1 MNNRREEYLDLV
13 LNILLEDSI
22 ITHSNRK
29 WWLESPWIQNNGIGR
44 PHVGIFNYIL
54 PYTLNSTSDPFGKY
68 CRDNYGLTDK
78 EIYDMC
84 RIYHDE
90 MWERYYKLSSG
101 KLNESVDNKKTYL
114 DKIIKWFVDD
124 TIIDYEKGIIIY
136 PFSPV
141 GPTGKPLPSFIDD
154 LKNKL
159 SWGMPSDVQINC
171 RDTYGLNYDETK
183 YIWDNYK
190 TIIKDRYNKESIMY
204 DLKPINESVDNKK
217 RYLDKVVD
225 FLVEDTKVDYEH
237 RMIFFPFTYKRSLR
251 QGSNNLTPFHK
262 LLFDSYIPIDGFM
275 EYIKELYDIT
285 SIEDITHVWET
296 YKVIMNKIVF
306 GDNSSPLYFNESVD
320 KISKGEYLD
329 KIVDYLVD
337 DTMVDQKNK
346 VWYPPFPTDHANPT
360 FNHFYGLIPMTDHLE
375 LKFLIGNSYVR
386 NFFNYCKDTY
396 GLTDDKEIRKVWER
410 YLKDLTPIING
421 IPTIN
426 ESVDRKSDYL
436 DKVVEFIVDDTKV
449 DHIEEEITL
458 SLGSVGVKIIYFS
471 DFLWNTKHF
480 LTDIPSY
487 FSNYIKDMYGLSGD
501 EIRYVW
507 EQYRYIIRDKI
518 LSIMKEKYSSNNINE
533 SVDRKDEYLDKIV
546 EFLVSDTEISNE
558 EGDRSFKPS
567 FTSIWFSPVY
577 LKKMSDHMLER
588 NFFNYCK
595 DSYGLTNSEVNGVWG
610 KYKKNILNIFKV
622 PINESVDRK
631 DNLIDKISDYMVDDT
646 EYELSIS
653 QYNVDSTEIFVYIRY
668 PYSAQDSGFPYT
680 IYEVST
686 IKESSEYILNR
697 VEIEY
702 MWDVY
707 NIRTVKTIEDIFKK
721 YTEKLFTK
729 IYDDML
735 RVKGNN
741 INESVNRKSDYLDKV
756 VEFMIDDTEYNIYT
770 NTFSDHSET
779 KVEIWFPSSDPDE
792 GYDYSKYD
800 VSDWLNGR
808 GWVLDSGDDMDYV
821 CSTYSICDINTV
833 QELYN
838 RYIQKLSTILY
849 EEMSLKI
856 LK

>member
-1 MNNRREEYLDLV
+1 M
-13 LNILLEDSI
+13 
-22 ITHSNRK
+22 
-29 WWLESPWIQNNGIGR
+29 
-44 PHVGIFNYIL
+44 
-54 PYTLNSTSDPFGKY
+54 
-68 CRDNYGLTDK
+68 
-78 EIYDMC
+78 DM
-84 RIYHDE
+84 E
-90 MWERYYKLSSG
+90 
-101 KLNESVDNKKTYL
+101 DNKKIYL
-114 DKIIKWFVDD
+114 DKILKWFVDD
-124 TIIDYEKGIIIY
+124 TIIRYETGIILY
-136 PFSPV
+136 PFSPI
-141 GPTGKPLPSFIDD
+141 GPTGKPLPSFIDA

-159 SWGMPSDVQINC
+159 SWGMPSDIQITC

-225 FLVEDTKVDYEH
+225 FLVDDTRVDHDY

-251 QGSNNLTPFHK
+251 QGSVNLTPFHK
-262 LLFDSYIPIDGFM
+262 LLFDSYIPIDGFI
-275 EYIKELYDIT
+275 EYIKELYEISSD
-285 SIEDITHVWET
+285 EDIVYIWET

-320 KISKGEYLD
+320 KISKGEYIN

-346 VWYPPFPTDHANPT
+346 VWYPPFPTDHAKPT

-396 GLTDDKEIRKVWER
+396 GLTDDEEIRKVWER
-410 YLKDLTPIING
+410 YLKVLTPIING
-421 IPTIN
+421 YSIINGIPTMN
-426 ESVDRKSDYL
+426 ESEDKQKRYL
-436 DKVVEFIVDDTKV
+436 DKIVDFLVYDTKMDYV
-449 DHIEEEITL
+449 KGKVWYPFMSDGITNAISFSPETIL
-458 SLGSVGVKIIYFS
+458 STEVPSPFEYYVNTTYFIDWDS
-471 DFLWNTKHF
+471 A
-480 LTDIPSY
+480 
-487 FSNYIKDMYGLSGD
+487 
-501 EIRYVW
+501 EYVW
-507 EQYRYIIRDKI
+507 KKYI
-518 LSIMKEKYSSNNINE
+518 SIMMDKYKGNNINE

-595 DSYGLTNSEVNGVWG
+595 DSYGLTNSEVNGVWS

-631 DNLIDKISDYMVDDT
+631 DDLIDKISDYMVDDT

-741 INESVNRKSDYLDKV
+741 INESVDRKSDYLDKIV
-756 VEFMIDDTEYNIYT
+756 DFMIDDTEYNIYI
-770 NTFSDHSET
+770 NRFSDHSET
-779 KVEIWFPSSDPDE
+779 KVEIWYPFTNPDE
-792 GYDYSKYD
+792 DVDEDAYDYSIYD
-800 VSDWLNGR
+800 IYDWSNGS
-808 GWVLDSGDDMDYV
+808 GFNLDEGEDIDYI
-821 CSTYSICDINTV
+821 CNTYSICDIDTV
-833 QELYN
+833 QELYD
-838 RYIQKLSTILY
+838 RYIQKLSTIIY
-849 EEMSLKI
+849 EEMLLKKNGEFINESVDRKNEYLNKIVEFLVTDTKVLINDDVFFAPFYRLSSLSYNLLFYKGDYPASFYEYCRNTYSLTDYDTKYVWDTYKNI
-856 LK
+856 IIDKFDSYIKGS

>member
-1 MNNRREEYLDLV
+1 ME
-13 LNILLEDSI
+13 
-22 ITHSNRK
+22 
-29 WWLESPWIQNNGIGR
+29 
-44 PHVGIFNYIL
+44 
-54 PYTLNSTSDPFGKY
+54 
-68 CRDNYGLTDK
+68 
-78 EIYDMC
+78 
-84 RIYHDE
+84 
-90 MWERYYKLSSG
+90 
-101 KLNESVDNKKTYL
+101 DNKKIYL

-124 TIIDYEKGIIIY
+124 TVIRYETGVILY
-136 PFSPV
+136 PFSPI
-141 GPTGKPLPSFIDD
+141 GPMGKPLPSFIDD

-159 SWGMPSDVQINC
+159 SWGMPSDIQINC

-346 VWYPPFPTDHANPT
+346 VWYPPFPTDHAKPT

-375 LKFLIGNSYVR
+375 LKFLTGNSYVR

-396 GLTDDKEIRKVWER
+396 GLTDDEEIRKVWER
-410 YLKDLTPIING
+410 YLKVLTPIINGYSIING

-426 ESVDRKSDYL
+426 ESVGRKDDYL
-436 DKVVEFIVDDTKV
+436 NKIVGFLVDDTKV
-449 DHIEEEITL
+449 DHKQEEL
-458 SLGSVGVKIIYFS
+458 SLSLVYQLDFS
-471 DFLWNTKHF
+471 DFLWNTMRF

-518 LSIMKEKYSSNNINE
+518 LSKPINE

-610 KYKKNILNIFKV
+610 KYKKNILNIFKN

-631 DNLIDKISDYMVDDT
+631 D
-646 EYELSIS
+646 
-653 QYNVDSTEIFVYIRY
+653 
-668 PYSAQDSGFPYT
+668 
-680 IYEVST
+680 
-686 IKESSEYILNR
+686 
-697 VEIEY
+697 
-702 MWDVY
+702 
-707 NIRTVKTIEDIFKK
+707 
-721 YTEKLFTK
+721 
-729 IYDDML
+729 
-735 RVKGNN
+735 
-741 INESVNRKSDYLDKV
+741 DYLNKIV
-756 VEFMIDDTEYNIYT
+756 NFLIDDTEYRIYT
-770 NTFSDHSET
+770 NRFSDHSET
-779 KVEIWFPSSDPDE
+779 KVDIWFPSTNPDE
-792 GYDYSKYD
+792 DGYSYSIYD
-800 VSDWLNGR
+800 IYNWLNGTS
-808 GWVLDSGDDMDYV
+808 WVLSGGDDIDTV
-821 CSTYSICDINTV
+821 CSTYSICDIDTI

-838 RYIQKLSTILY
+838 RYIQKLSTIIY
-849 EEMSLKI
+849 EEMLLKNGEFINESVDRKNEYLNKIVEFLVTDTKVDQKNKVWYPPFYRLSSLSYDYFFNAHRGSDSPVSLSRYCKDNYGLTDDDIKYVWDRYKNII
-856 LK
+856 LDKFDSE